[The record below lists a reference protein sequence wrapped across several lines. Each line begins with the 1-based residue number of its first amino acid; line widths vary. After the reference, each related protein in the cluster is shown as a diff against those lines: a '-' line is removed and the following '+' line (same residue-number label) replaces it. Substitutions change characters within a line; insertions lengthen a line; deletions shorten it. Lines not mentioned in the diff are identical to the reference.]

1 MKRRGR
7 EKKRAMEIQ
16 KMKKGIKRKN
26 PDLHGGFDIGF
37 DIGIDPETKNY
48 LLAKKQKTKDIN
60 PSAPE
65 TKKKKRIKKSKEQ
78 NVFTAGNLQPWYKS
92 QTCVY
97 TPMMLEKKLTNTLEK
112 KDHPHH
118 IYMGF
123 DLSLTSPAITV
134 MIPETR
140 TLHAYFLWDRK
151 KPLKKTEL
159 SWSNNNNNKSYQNWT
174 WIFHPTMA
182 LFNDP
187 DQEVKEAGITHSIYR
202 YRRIT
207 ERLKWIQ
214 EIVETYLH
222 HQIKI
227 GIEHYSFQSGQQGQN
242 QKFASA
248 AMTNLTLAE
257 LGGCVRHYLCQFPDQ
272 IQVLEIAPLG
282 IKKSFIGAGKT
293 KKNEMYQAYLLR
305 HNGPS
310 LDDVFPFTKSITEF
324 EKDTPS
330 PVSDFI
336 DSLAACFLIAYY
348 DCCAACNT

>member
-1 MKRRGR
+1 
-7 EKKRAMEIQ
+7 MEIQ
-16 KMKKGIKRKN
+16 KTKKGIKRKK
-26 PDLHGGFDIGF
+26 PDLGLGLGLGF
-37 DIGIDPETKNY
+37 DIGILPETKNY
-48 LLAKKQKTKDIN
+48 LLAKKQKTKDI
-60 PSAPE
+60 PAPAPAPAQE
-65 TKKKKRIKKSKEQ
+65 TKKKKRIKKTKEQ
-78 NVFTAGNLQPWYKS
+78 NVFTAGNLQPWYQSK
-92 QTCVY
+92 TCVY
-97 TPMMLEKKLTNTLEK
+97 TPMMLEQKLKNTLEK
-112 KDHPHH
+112 KDYPNH

-140 TLHAYFLWDRK
+140 TLHAYFLWDHK

-159 SWSNNNNNKSYQNWT
+159 SWSKNQSDQSWT
-174 WIFHPTMA
+174 WIFHPTVT

-202 YRRIT
+202 YRRID

-222 HQIKI
+222 CKIKI
-227 GIEHYSFQSGQQGQN
+227 GIEHYSFQSGHNQGQN

-248 AMTNLTLAE
+248 AMTNITLAE

-293 KKNEMYQAYLLR
+293 KKIEMYQAYLLR
-305 HNGPS
+305 HKGPS
-310 LDDVFPFTKSITEF
+310 LDEIFPFTKSITAF
-324 EKDTPS
+324 ETDTPS
-330 PVSDFI
+330 PVSDII

-348 DCCAACNT
+348 DCCAACNV